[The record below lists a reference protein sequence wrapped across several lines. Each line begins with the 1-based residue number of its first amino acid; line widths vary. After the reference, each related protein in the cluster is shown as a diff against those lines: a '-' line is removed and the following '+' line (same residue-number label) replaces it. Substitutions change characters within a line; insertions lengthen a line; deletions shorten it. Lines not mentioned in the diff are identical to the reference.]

1 MTHITTARDYGP
13 ASPLEDFAE
22 IVGLNSVANYNTNDY
37 ILAYLNLIAT
47 NSMVDGISRE
57 AFASYF

>member
-22 IVGLNSVANYNTNDY
+22 IVGLNSVASYNTNDY
-37 ILAYLNLIAT
+37 ILTYLNLIAQT
-47 NSMVDGISRE
+47 HGR
-57 AFASYF
+57 